1 MSLKKPFTLKNHFD
15 KEKEEIY
22 EILFCFIACGIIGWA
37 FETIIVLVQLGRI
50 TDRGILF
57 ISHINDFPF
66 VWGLPFIMIYGIGG
80 AILIWCFKPLAH
92 KPILLFFSSIII
104 MTSFEYLTAV
114 FCEVVL
120 KQKLWD
126 YSEHFMNFQ
135 GRICLSSSIN
145 WGILSILAVKVLG
158 PFFLKIYNKIKAR
171 EILHAIIVFTVIY
184 ILICYYL
191 RPIMFPEIIEELG
204 RIAVMSMYP

>member
-1 MSLKKPFTLKNHFD
+1 VIPIKKYFD

-22 EILFCFIACGIIGWA
+22 EIFFCFIACGIIGWV
-37 FETIIVLVQLGRI
+37 FETVIVLIQQGMI

-57 ISHINDFPF
+57 ISHINGFPI

-80 AILIWCFKPLAH
+80 AVLIWCFKPLAK
-92 KPILLFFSSIII
+92 KPVLLFFASIII
-104 MTSFEYLTAV
+104 MTAFEYLTAV

-120 KQKLWD
+120 GQKLWD
-126 YSEHFMNFQ
+126 YSKHFMNFQ

-145 WGILSILAVKVLG
+145 WGILSILAVKFMG
-158 PFFLKIYNKIKAR
+158 PAFLKLYNKIKAK
-171 EILHAIIVFTVIY
+171 EILHAIIIFLVIY

-191 RPIMFPEIIEELG
+191 RPVMFPEIIQQLG
-204 RIAVMSMYP
+204 EIA